1 MHIWNVDA
9 VLGALLTADP
19 GFKTLALG
27 GDTGGSA
34 RRHARKLC
42 RLKYRHC
49 SSGL

>member
-1 MHIWNVDA
+1 MHIWNVDP
-9 VLGALLTADP
+9 VPEALFNADP

-42 RLKYRHC
+42 
-49 SSGL
+49 